1 MLHLIV
7 QGSVDKVFVERLGVG
22 DDIVLQQS
30 AVFVIAQGHDK
41 NALILRALQKAC
53 SVYVLKDEL
62 DLFGLLEEQI
72 LSDVKVIDYSNLVE
86 LTVKHKAIKTWR

>member
-1 MLHLIV
+1 MLHLMI
-7 QGSVDKVFVERLGVG
+7 QGRLDKVFIERLGAG

-41 NALILRALQKAC
+41 NALILQALQKTC
-53 SVYVLKDEL
+53 SVYVLHDEL
-62 DLFGLLEEQI
+62 ELFGLSEKRI
-72 LSDVKVIDYSNLVE
+72 LSDVKVIDYFGLVE